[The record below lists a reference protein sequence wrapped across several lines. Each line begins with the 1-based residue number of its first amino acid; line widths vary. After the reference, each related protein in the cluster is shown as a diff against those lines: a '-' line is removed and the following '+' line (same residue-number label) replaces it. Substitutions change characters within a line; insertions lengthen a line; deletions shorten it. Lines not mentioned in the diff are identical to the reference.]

1 MSNRTRPQEIAVEVT
16 EEDVQAELGRGLEKD
31 EILPA
36 GQHVFKRGGF
46 LARHRRSAEQAP
58 TPGQQRVTLYLDS
71 DIIAF
76 FQERAAR
83 PDAVPYQAQINEAL
97 REAMTRAHE

>member
-1 MSNRTRPQEIAVEVT
+1 M
-16 EEDVQAELGRGLEKD
+16 RGLEKD
-31 EILPA
+31 EIMPA

-58 TPGQQRVTLYLDS
+58 APGQQRVTLYLDS
-71 DIIAF
+71 DIITF